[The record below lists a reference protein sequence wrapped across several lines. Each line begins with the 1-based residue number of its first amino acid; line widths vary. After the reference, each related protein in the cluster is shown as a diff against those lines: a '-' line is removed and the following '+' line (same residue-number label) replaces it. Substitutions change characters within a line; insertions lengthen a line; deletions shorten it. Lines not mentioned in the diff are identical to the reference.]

1 MGGTGIRPNGYPM
14 NEYEL
19 TEEII
24 KLKKK
29 IREMEN
35 ELGL

>member
-14 NEYEL
+14 NKYEL
-19 TEEII
+19 TDEII

-29 IREMEN
+29 IRD
-35 ELGL
+35 GK